1 MNEIQRSILILFSIL
16 IFFSSGSPH
25 SQTETCV
32 KFFFAATLLF
42 FGLSPARWFRKER
55 VEQEELIADE
65 NEEIEEDENLSSLP
79 SIGFPTLEKML
90 ILKSLVKLR
99 SAEIANIYRTLRNY
113 QEAAGDGNWVP
124 LFMQEKVV
132 SDLYYAYYV
141 QVEREEEEQARDE
154 AKVIFEERYKFC
166 SSAPADLYNDQIA
179 DLSIAL
185 SYWSGGGP
193 KRIIRRLYELKTFGF
208 LDDWIVKLIREYQIV
223 DDATCGGSF
232 ETIFK
237 REKKTNSF
245 KPSLDKISSLWSE
258 IIRILKMS
266 ILLKRI
272 QNNSENETLCDEDMD
287 LREIKALLELERCL
301 DVAITQENL
310 KTKSF
315 IRVPREEDETFF
327 LDHLKHNPIWYHY
340 S

>member
-1 MNEIQRSILILFSIL
+1 MNGIQRFLL
-16 IFFSSGSPH
+16 IFFSLLIFFFSGSSH
-25 SQTETCV
+25 AESDSSLRLFLV
-32 KFFFAATLLF
+32 VILIF
-42 FGLSPARWFRKER
+42 FGLSPAHWFYRRHETLGDLKEKKN
-55 VEQEELIADE
+55 QDEEP
-65 NEEIEEDENLSSLP
+65 EESECSLP
-79 SIGFPTLEKML
+79 SIGFPSPEKML
-90 ILKSLVKLR
+90 ILKSLLKLR

-113 QEAAGDGNWVP
+113 QGAAGDENWIP
-124 LFMQEKVV
+124 LFMKEKAV
-132 SDLYYAYYV
+132 SGLYYAHYV
-141 QVEREEEEQARDE
+141 QVEEAEEEQARDE

-166 SSAPADLYNDQIA
+166 SSAPTDLYNDQIA

-185 SYWSGGGP
+185 SYWSDGGP

-208 LDDWIVKLIREYQIV
+208 LDDWIAKLIREYQFV

-245 KPSLDKISSLWSE
+245 KPALDKISFLWSE

-301 DVAITQENL
+301 DVAVTQENL